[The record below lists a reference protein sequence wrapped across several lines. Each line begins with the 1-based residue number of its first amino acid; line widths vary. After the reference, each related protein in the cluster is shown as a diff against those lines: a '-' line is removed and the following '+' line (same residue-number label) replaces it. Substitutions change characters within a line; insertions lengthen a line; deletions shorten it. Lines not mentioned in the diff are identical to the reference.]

1 VNTIDSRQRSI
12 ATASIGALLD
22 GSTWSTY
29 QKLVTALAAVVTI
42 FDGFDIQILAFTIPL
57 LTREWHVERSQFGP
71 VLATGLVG
79 MALGSLIAGYCGD
92 RFGRRPAI
100 LGSVIVFGLATTA
113 TAFVHSLTGLTLLR
127 FFTGMGTGG
136 ALPNVSALVAE
147 FAPLHRRASAVK
159 LTILCIPLGGM
170 LGGVLA
176 ASVLPRFGWR
186 GLYVFGGGLPLLLV
200 VALFAALPES
210 PRFLARRSAEWS
222 RLIALLKRFGHV
234 LPAGTSFDESGASG
248 ESGRASVR
256 ELFVG
261 GLARDTLGL
270 WASFF
275 CCLGAIYLVFG
286 WLPAL
291 LAAQGLKVAT
301 ASSGLAF
308 YNFGGVLGIVIWA
321 ILMPSIGSRGL
332 LVFGALACAT
342 SSVALLLVPVGTS
355 GGSNTLLILFIAING
370 LLANAV
376 QTSMY
381 ALAAH
386 VYPTEVRATGVACSV
401 TVGRIGGLLSSFLG
415 GYIIRAGAVR
425 YWQIISLAMVCASAG
440 LATVRNHYAAAGKLR
455 STLDS

>member
-1 VNTIDSRQRSI
+1 
-12 ATASIGALLD
+12 
-22 GSTWSTY
+22 
-29 QKLVTALAAVVTI
+29 
-42 FDGFDIQILAFTIPL
+42 
-57 LTREWHVERSQFGP
+57 
-71 VLATGLVG
+71 
-79 MALGSLIAGYCGD
+79 
-92 RFGRRPAI
+92 
-100 LGSVIVFGLATTA
+100 
-113 TAFVHSLTGLTLLR
+113 
-127 FFTGMGTGG
+127 
-136 ALPNVSALVAE
+136 
-147 FAPLHRRASAVK
+147 
-159 LTILCIPLGGM
+159 
-170 LGGVLA
+170 
-176 ASVLPRFGWR
+176 
-186 GLYVFGGGLPLLLV
+186 
-200 VALFAALPES
+200 
-210 PRFLARRSAEWS
+210 
-222 RLIALLKRFGHV
+222 
-234 LPAGTSFDESGASG
+234 
-248 ESGRASVR
+248 
-256 ELFVG
+256 
-261 GLARDTLGL
+261 
-270 WASFF
+270 
-275 CCLGAIYLVFG
+275 
-286 WLPAL
+286 L
-291 LAAQGLKVAT
+291 LAAQGLNVAT

-342 SSVALLLVPVGTS
+342 SAVALLLVPVGTS